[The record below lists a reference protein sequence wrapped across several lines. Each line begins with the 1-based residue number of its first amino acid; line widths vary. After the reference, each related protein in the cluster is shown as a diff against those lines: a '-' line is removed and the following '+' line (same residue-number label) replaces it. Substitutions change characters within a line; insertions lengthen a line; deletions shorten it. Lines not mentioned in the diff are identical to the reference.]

1 MARKKRLDVNEV
13 LDRERAKFEF
23 QEEQNIYYT
32 AGYVRLSIEDSGKT
46 DGYSLENQEKL
57 VRDYIADQQDMR
69 LYRLYIDNGATG
81 TVFERPA
88 FDEMLQDMKDG
99 KINCIV
105 VKDLSRLG
113 RNYLEAGNY
122 LEQIFPFFRVRFISI
137 TDGYDSNSPDV
148 TDESLIIPLKN
159 IINEGYA
166 KDISQKITT
175 SFEARK
181 KQGQF
186 MGKYPVYGY
195 LKDPENKN
203 HLIVNPQTSGI
214 VKRIFQ
220 MRDSGMALGA
230 IASQLNE
237 EGIPSPARYLWL
249 KGLSK
254 EERHKDSYWDRTNV
268 KRLLTNKMYLGMLVY
283 GKERTSFAKGIKR
296 QCVPESE
303 WKYVPNAHEA
313 IIDQELFDSVQRKLE
328 GAKQNFLNMT
338 GINED
343 YQPENLFRGRIHCSD
358 CGGAM
363 KMSKFV
369 NTRKD
374 GSIDRYAVY
383 ECCRRKKLYD
393 LSCPQRSIRK
403 AVVDKTVEEAIRF
416 HIRTFL
422 DTEQIIA
429 KLNRSPKGRAAASD
443 IQNHIREKQRRI
455 SKIERLSTGIYEDY
469 REGILNEEEYLA
481 IRSRYGEEKEGL
493 LKEVDALMLAERE
506 HEANYHSTGSLADIV
521 RKYAE
526 FPELNREIVE
536 AFIADIQVHTD
547 SHLVITFA
555 FEDEFQ
561 RLIDMAEQRRRETV

>member
-13 LDRERAKFEF
+13 LDRERAGYGL
-23 QEEQNIYYT
+23 QEEQNIYQT
-32 AGYVRLSIEDSGKT
+32 AGYIRLSIEDSGKT
-46 DGYSLENQEKL
+46 NGYSLENQEKL
-57 VRDYIADQQDMR
+57 VRDYIADRQDLR

-88 FDEMLQDMKDG
+88 FDEMMQDMKDG

-166 KDISQKITT
+166 KDISLKITT
-175 SFEARK
+175 SFESRK

-186 MGKYPVYGY
+186 MGRYPVYGY
-195 LKDPENKN
+195 LKDPANKN
-203 HLIVNPQTSGI
+203 HLIINPETCGI
-214 VKRIFQ
+214 VRRIFQ

-237 EGIPSPARYLWL
+237 EGIPSPARYLWI

-254 EERHKDSYWDRTNV
+254 EERHQDSYWDRINV
-268 KRLLTNKMYLGMLVY
+268 KRLLTNKMYLGILVY
-283 GKERTSFAKGIKR
+283 GKERSSFAKGIKR
-296 QCVPESE
+296 QRVPESE

-313 IIDQELFDSVQRKLE
+313 IIDQELFDSVQKKLE
-328 GAKQNFLNMT
+328 DTKQNFLNMT

-343 YQPENLFRGRIHCSD
+343 YRPENLFRGRIHCSD

-469 REGILNEEEYLA
+469 WEGILNEEEYLA

-493 LKEVDALMLAERE
+493 VKEVDALMLAERE

-526 FPELNREIVE
+526 FPEINREIVE

>member
-13 LDRERAKFEF
+13 LDRERTGFGL
-23 QEEQNIYYT
+23 QEEQNIYHT
-32 AGYVRLSIEDSGKT
+32 AGYIRLSIEDSGKT

-81 TVFERPA
+81 TVFQRPA
-88 FDEMLQDMKDG
+88 FDEMMQDMKDG

-166 KDISQKITT
+166 KDISLKITT
-175 SFEARK
+175 SFESRK

-186 MGKYPVYGY
+186 MGRYPVYGY

-203 HLIVNPQTSGI
+203 HLIVNPETCGI

-237 EGIPSPARYLWL
+237 EGIPSPARYLWI

-254 EERHKDSYWDRTNV
+254 EERHKDSYWDRINV

-296 QCVPESE
+296 QRVPESE

-328 GAKQNFLNMT
+328 GAKQDFLNMT

-358 CGGAM
+358 CGRAM
-363 KMSKFV
+363 KMTKFV
-369 NTRKD
+369 TTRKD
-374 GSIDRYAVY
+374 GSIDCYALY
-383 ECCRRKKLYD
+383 ECCRRKQLYD

-403 AVVDKTVEEAIRF
+403 AVVDQTVEEAIRF

-422 DTEQIIA
+422 DTEQVIA

-443 IQNHIREKQRRI
+443 IQNRIREKQRRI
-455 SKIERLSTGIYEDY
+455 AKIEQLSTGIYEDY

-481 IRSRYGEEKEGL
+481 LRSRYGEEKEGL
-493 LKEVDALMLAERE
+493 LKEVDALMLAETE
-506 HEANYHSTGSLADIV
+506 HEADYHSTGSLADIV

-536 AFIADIQVHTD
+536 AVIADIQVHTD
-547 SHLVITFA
+547 SHLAITFA

-561 RLIDMAEQRRRETV
+561 RLMDMAEQRRRETV

>member
-13 LDRERAKFEF
+13 LDRERAKIEF
-23 QEEQNIYYT
+23 QEEQSIYQT
-32 AGYVRLSIEDSGKT
+32 AGYIRLSVEDSGKT

-88 FDEMLQDMKDG
+88 FDEMMQDMKDG

-203 HLIVNPQTSGI
+203 HLIVNPETCGI

-220 MRDSGMALGA
+220 MRNSGMALGA
-230 IASQLNE
+230 IASQLNA
-237 EGIPSPARYLWL
+237 EGIPSPARYLWI

-254 EERHKDSYWDRTNV
+254 EERHQDSYWDRINV
-268 KRLLTNKMYLGMLVY
+268 KRLLTNKMYLGILVY
-283 GKERTSFAKGIKR
+283 GKERSSFAKGIKR
-296 QCVPESE
+296 QRVPESE

-313 IIDQELFDSVQRKLE
+313 IIDQELFDSVQKKLE
-328 GAKQNFLNMT
+328 DTKQNFLNMT

-343 YQPENLFRGRIHCSD
+343 YRPENLFRGRIHCSD

-493 LKEVDALMLAERE
+493 VKEVDALILAERE
-506 HEANYHSTGSLADIV
+506 HEADYHSTGSLADIV

-526 FPELNREIVE
+526 FPEINREIVE

>member
-1 MARKKRLDVNEV
+1 MARKKRLDVNAV
-13 LDRERAKFEF
+13 LEQECAGFGL
-23 QEEQNIYYT
+23 QEEQSIYHT
-32 AGYVRLSIEDSGKT
+32 AGYIRLSVEDSGKT

-57 VRDYIADQQDMR
+57 VKDFIAEQQDMR

-88 FDEMLQDMKDG
+88 FDEMMQDMKDG

-166 KDISQKITT
+166 KDISLKITT
-175 SFEARK
+175 SFESRK

-186 MGKYPVYGY
+186 MGRYPVYGY
-195 LKDPENKN
+195 LKDPANKN
-203 HLIVNPQTSGI
+203 HLIVNPETCGI

-220 MRDSGMALGA
+220 MRNSGMALGA
-230 IASQLNE
+230 IASQLNA
-237 EGIPSPARYLWL
+237 EGIPSPARYLWI

-254 EERHKDSYWDRTNV
+254 EERHQDSYWDRINV
-268 KRLLTNKMYLGMLVY
+268 KRLLTNKMYLGILVY
-283 GKERTSFAKGIKR
+283 GKERSSFAKGIKR
-296 QCVPESE
+296 QRVPESE

-313 IIDQELFDSVQRKLE
+313 IIDQELFDSVQKKLE
-328 GAKQNFLNMT
+328 DTKQNFLNMT

-343 YQPENLFRGRIHCSD
+343 YRPENLFRGRIHCSD

>member
-1 MARKKRLDVNEV
+1 MARKKRLDVNAV
-13 LDRERAKFEF
+13 LEQECAGFGL
-23 QEEQNIYYT
+23 QEEQSIYHT
-32 AGYVRLSIEDSGKT
+32 AGYIRLSVEDSGKT

-57 VRDYIADQQDMR
+57 VKDFIAEQQDMR

-88 FDEMLQDMKDG
+88 FDEMMQDMKDG

-122 LEQIFPFFRVRFISI
+122 LEQIFPFFRVRFTSI

-203 HLIVNPQTSGI
+203 HLIVNPETCGI

-220 MRDSGMALGA
+220 MRDSGVALGA

-254 EERHKDSYWDRTNV
+254 EERHRDSYWDRTNV

-296 QCVPESE
+296 QRVPESE

-328 GAKQNFLNMT
+328 GAKQDFLNMT

-358 CGGAM
+358 CGRAM
-363 KMSKFV
+363 KMTKFV
-369 NTRKD
+369 ATRKD
-374 GSIDRYAVY
+374 GSTDRYAVY
-383 ECCRRKKLYD
+383 ECCRRKQLYD
-393 LSCPQRSIRK
+393 LSCPQRSVRK
-403 AVVDKTVEEAIRF
+403 AIVDKTVEEAIRF

-422 DTEQIIA
+422 DTEQVIA

>member
-1 MARKKRLDVNEV
+1 MARKKRLDVDEV
-13 LDRERAKFEF
+13 LDRERAGCGL
-23 QEEQNIYYT
+23 QEEQNIYQT
-32 AGYVRLSIEDSGKT
+32 AGYIRLSIEDSGKT
-46 DGYSLENQEKL
+46 NGYSLENQEKL
-57 VRDYIADQQDMR
+57 VRDYIADRQDLR

-88 FDEMLQDMKDG
+88 FDEMMQDMKDG

-166 KDISQKITT
+166 KDISLKITT
-175 SFEARK
+175 SFESRK

-186 MGKYPVYGY
+186 MGRYPVYGY
-195 LKDPENKN
+195 LKDPANKN
-203 HLIVNPQTSGI
+203 HLIVNPETCGI

-230 IASQLNE
+230 IASQLNA
-237 EGIPSPARYLWL
+237 EGIPSPARYLWI

-254 EERHKDSYWDRTNV
+254 EERHQDSYWDRINV

-283 GKERTSFAKGIKR
+283 GKERSSFAKGIKR
-296 QCVPESE
+296 HRVPESE

-313 IIDQELFDSVQRKLE
+313 IIDQELFDSVQKKLE
-328 GAKQNFLNMT
+328 DAKQNFLNMT

-343 YQPENLFRGRIHCSD
+343 YRPENLFRGRIHCSD

-383 ECCRRKKLYD
+383 ECWRRKKLYD

-422 DTEQIIA
+422 DTEQVIA

-481 IRSRYGEEKEGL
+481 IRSQYGEEKEGL

-506 HEANYHSTGSLADIV
+506 HEADYHSTGSLADIV

-526 FPELNREIVE
+526 FPEINREIVE

>member
-1 MARKKRLDVNEV
+1 MARKKRLDVDEV
-13 LDRERAKFEF
+13 LDRERAGCGL
-23 QEEQNIYYT
+23 QEEQNIYQT
-32 AGYVRLSIEDSGKT
+32 AGYIRLSIEDSGKT
-46 DGYSLENQEKL
+46 NGYSLENQEKL
-57 VRDYIADQQDMR
+57 VRDYIADRQDLR

-88 FDEMLQDMKDG
+88 FDEMMQDMKDG

-166 KDISQKITT
+166 KDISLKITT
-175 SFEARK
+175 SFESRK

-186 MGKYPVYGY
+186 MGRYPVYGY
-195 LKDPENKN
+195 LKDPANKN
-203 HLIVNPQTSGI
+203 HLIINPETCGI
-214 VKRIFQ
+214 VRRIFQ

-230 IASQLNE
+230 IASQLNA
-237 EGIPSPARYLWL
+237 EGIPSPARYLWI

-254 EERHKDSYWDRTNV
+254 EERHQDSYWDRINV
-268 KRLLTNKMYLGMLVY
+268 KRLLTNKMYLGILVY
-283 GKERTSFAKGIKR
+283 GKERSSFAKGIKR
-296 QCVPESE
+296 QRVPESE

-313 IIDQELFDSVQRKLE
+313 IIDQELFDSVQKKLE
-328 GAKQNFLNMT
+328 DTKQNFLNMT

-343 YQPENLFRGRIHCSD
+343 YRPENLFRGRIHCSD

>member
-1 MARKKRLDVNEV
+1 MARKKRLDVNAV
-13 LDRERAKFEF
+13 LEQERAGFGL
-23 QEEQNIYYT
+23 QEEQSIYHT
-32 AGYVRLSIEDSGKT
+32 AGYIRLSIEDSGKT
-46 DGYSLENQEKL
+46 DGYSLANQEKL
-57 VRDYIADQQDMR
+57 VKDFITEQQDMR
-69 LYRLYIDNGATG
+69 LYRLYIDNGVTG

-88 FDEMLQDMKDG
+88 FDEMIQDMKDG

-175 SFEARK
+175 SFETRK

-203 HLIVNPQTSGI
+203 HLIVNPETCGI

-296 QCVPESE
+296 QSVPESE

-358 CGGAM
+358 CGRAM
-363 KMSKFV
+363 KMTKFV
-369 NTRKD
+369 TTRKD
-374 GSIDRYAVY
+374 GSTDRYAVY
-383 ECCRRKKLYD
+383 ECCRRKQLYD

-403 AVVDKTVEEAIRF
+403 SIIDKTVEEAIRF

-422 DTEQIIA
+422 DTEQVIA
-429 KLNRSPKGRAAASD
+429 KLNRSPKGRAAASN

-455 SKIERLSTGIYEDY
+455 TKIERLSTGIYEDY
-469 REGILNEEEYLA
+469 REGILDEEEYLA
-481 IRSRYGEEKEGL
+481 IRRQYGAEKEEL
-493 LKEVDALMLAERE
+493 LKEVDALMLAETE
-506 HEANYHSTGSLADIV
+506 HEADYHSTGSLADIV

-526 FPELNREIVE
+526 FQELSREIVE
-536 AFIADIQVHTD
+536 AFITDIQVHTD
-547 SHLVITFA
+547 SHLAITFA

>member
-1 MARKKRLDVNEV
+1 MARKKRLDVDEV
-13 LDRERAKFEF
+13 LDRERAGCGL
-23 QEEQNIYYT
+23 QEEQNIYQT
-32 AGYVRLSIEDSGKT
+32 AGYIRLSIEDSGKT
-46 DGYSLENQEKL
+46 NGYSLENQEKL
-57 VRDYIADQQDMR
+57 VRDYIADRQDLR

-88 FDEMLQDMKDG
+88 FDEMMQDMKDG

-166 KDISQKITT
+166 KDISLKITT
-175 SFEARK
+175 SFESRK

-186 MGKYPVYGY
+186 MGRYPVYGY
-195 LKDPENKN
+195 LKDPANKN
-203 HLIVNPQTSGI
+203 HLIINPETCGI
-214 VKRIFQ
+214 VRRIFQ

-230 IASQLNE
+230 IASQLNA
-237 EGIPSPARYLWL
+237 EGIPSPARYLWI

-254 EERHKDSYWDRTNV
+254 EERHQDSYWDRINV
-268 KRLLTNKMYLGMLVY
+268 KRLLTNKMYLGILVY
-283 GKERTSFAKGIKR
+283 GKERSSFAKGIKR
-296 QCVPESE
+296 QRVPESE

-313 IIDQELFDSVQRKLE
+313 IIDQELFDSVQKKLE
-328 GAKQNFLNMT
+328 DTKQNFLNMT

-343 YQPENLFRGRIHCSD
+343 YRPENLFRGRIHCSD

-469 REGILNEEEYLA
+469 REGVLNEEEYLA

>member
-13 LDRERAKFEF
+13 LDRERAGCGL
-23 QEEQNIYYT
+23 QEEQNIYQT
-32 AGYVRLSIEDSGKT
+32 AGYIRLSIEDSGKT

-81 TVFERPA
+81 TVFQRPA
-88 FDEMLQDMKDG
+88 FDEMMQDMKDG

-166 KDISQKITT
+166 KDISLKITT
-175 SFEARK
+175 SFESRK

-186 MGKYPVYGY
+186 MGRYPVYGY
-195 LKDPENKN
+195 LKDPANKN
-203 HLIVNPQTSGI
+203 HLIINPETCGI
-214 VKRIFQ
+214 VRRIFYFL
-220 MRDSGMALGA
+220 DSGMALGA
-230 IASQLNE
+230 IASQLNA
-237 EGIPSPARYLWL
+237 EGIPSPARYLWI

-254 EERHKDSYWDRTNV
+254 EERHQDSYWDRINV
-268 KRLLTNKMYLGMLVY
+268 KRLLTNKMYLGILVY
-283 GKERTSFAKGIKR
+283 GKERSSFAKGIKR
-296 QCVPESE
+296 QRVPESE

-313 IIDQELFDSVQRKLE
+313 IIDQELFDSVQKKLE
-328 GAKQNFLNMT
+328 DTKQNFLNMT

-343 YQPENLFRGRIHCSD
+343 YRPENLFRGRIHCSD

-493 LKEVDALMLAERE
+493 VKEVDALMLAERE

-526 FPELNREIVE
+526 FPEINREIVE

>member
-1 MARKKRLDVNEV
+1 MARKKRLDVNAV
-13 LDRERAKFEF
+13 LEQECAGFGL
-23 QEEQNIYYT
+23 QEEQSIYHT
-32 AGYVRLSIEDSGKT
+32 AGYIRLSVEDSGKT
-46 DGYSLENQEKL
+46 EGYSLANQEKL
-57 VRDYIADQQDMR
+57 VKDFIAEQQDMR

-88 FDEMLQDMKDG
+88 FDEMLQDMKDE

-203 HLIVNPQTSGI
+203 HLIVNPETSGI

-296 QCVPESE
+296 QRVPESE

-328 GAKQNFLNMT
+328 GAKQDFLNMT

-358 CGGAM
+358 CGRAM
-363 KMSKFV
+363 KMTKFV
-369 NTRKD
+369 ATRKD

-383 ECCRRKKLYD
+383 ECCRRKQLYD

-403 AVVDKTVEEAIRF
+403 AIVDKTVEEAIRF

-422 DTEQIIA
+422 DTEQVIA
-429 KLNRSPKGRAAASD
+429 KLNRSPKGRAAASN
-443 IQNHIREKQRRI
+443 IQNRIREKQRRI
-455 SKIERLSTGIYEDY
+455 TKIERLSTGIYEDY
-469 REGILNEEEYLA
+469 REGILDEGEYLA
-481 IRSRYGEEKEGL
+481 IRRQYGAEKEEL
-493 LKEVDALMLAERE
+493 LKEVDALMLAETE
-506 HEANYHSTGSLADIV
+506 HEADYHSTGSLADIV

-526 FPELNREIVE
+526 FQELNREIVE
-536 AFIADIQVHTD
+536 AFIVDIQVHTD
-547 SHLVITFA
+547 SHLAITFA

>member
-1 MARKKRLDVNEV
+1 MARKKRMDVNAV
-13 LDRERAKFEF
+13 LEQEHAGFGL
-23 QEEQNIYYT
+23 QEEQSIYHT
-32 AGYVRLSIEDSGKT
+32 AGYIRLSIEDSGKT
-46 DGYSLENQEKL
+46 DGYSLANQEKL
-57 VRDYIADQQDMR
+57 VKDFIAEQQDMR

-88 FDEMLQDMKDG
+88 FDEMMQDMKDG
-99 KINCIV
+99 KIDCIV

-122 LEQIFPFFRVRFISI
+122 LEQIFPFFRMRFISI

-148 TDESLIIPLKN
+148 TNESLIIPLKN

-181 KQGQF
+181 KRGQF

-203 HLIVNPQTSGI
+203 HLIVNPETCGI

-230 IASQLNE
+230 IASQLNK

-254 EERHKDSYWDRTNV
+254 EERHKDSYWDRINV
-268 KRLLTNKMYLGMLVY
+268 KRLLKNKMYLGMLVY

-296 QCVPESE
+296 QRVPESE

-313 IIDQELFDSVQRKLE
+313 IIDQELFDSVQRKLD
-328 GAKQNFLNMT
+328 GTKQDFLNMT

-358 CGGAM
+358 CGRAM
-363 KMSKFV
+363 KMTKFV
-369 NTRKD
+369 TTRKD
-374 GSIDRYAVY
+374 GSTDRYAVY
-383 ECCRRKKLYD
+383 ECCRRKQLHD

-403 AVVDKTVEEAIRF
+403 AIVDKTVEEAIRF
-416 HIRTFL
+416 HIRTFI
-422 DTEQIIA
+422 DTEQVIA
-429 KLNRSPKGRAAASD
+429 KLNRSPKGRVAASN
-443 IQNHIREKQRRI
+443 IQNRIREKQRRI
-455 SKIERLSTGIYEDY
+455 TKIERLSTGIYEDY
-469 REGILNEEEYLA
+469 REGILDEEEYLA
-481 IRSRYGEEKEGL
+481 IRRQYGAEKEEL
-493 LKEVDALMLAERE
+493 LKEVDALMLAETE
-506 HEANYHSTGSLADIV
+506 HEADYHSTGSLADIV

-526 FPELNREIVE
+526 FQELNREIVE

-547 SHLVITFA
+547 SHLAITFA

>member
-13 LDRERAKFEF
+13 LDRERTGFGL
-23 QEEQNIYYT
+23 QEEQNIYQT
-32 AGYVRLSIEDSGKT
+32 AGYIRLSIEDSGKT
-46 DGYSLENQEKL
+46 NGYSLENQEKL
-57 VRDYIADQQDMR
+57 VRDYIADRQDLR

-88 FDEMLQDMKDG
+88 FDEMMQDMKDG

-166 KDISQKITT
+166 KDISLKITT
-175 SFEARK
+175 SFESRK
-181 KQGQF
+181 MQGQF
-186 MGKYPVYGY
+186 MGRYPVYGY
-195 LKDPENKN
+195 LKDPANKN
-203 HLIVNPQTSGI
+203 HLIINPETCGI
-214 VKRIFQ
+214 VRRIFQ

-230 IASQLNE
+230 IASQLNA
-237 EGIPSPARYLWL
+237 EGIPSPARYLWI

-254 EERHKDSYWDRTNV
+254 EERHQDSYWDRINV
-268 KRLLTNKMYLGMLVY
+268 KRLLTNKMYLGILVY
-283 GKERTSFAKGIKR
+283 GKERSSFAKGIKR
-296 QCVPESE
+296 QRVPESE

-313 IIDQELFDSVQRKLE
+313 IIDQELFDSVQKKLE
-328 GAKQNFLNMT
+328 DTKQNFLNMT

-343 YQPENLFRGRIHCSD
+343 YRPENLFRGRIHCSD

-547 SHLVITFA
+547 SHLAITFA

-561 RLIDMAEQRRRETV
+561 RLMDMAEQRRRETV

>member
-1 MARKKRLDVNEV
+1 MARKKRLDVNAV
-13 LDRERAKFEF
+13 LEQERAGFGL
-23 QEEQNIYYT
+23 QEEQSIYHT
-32 AGYVRLSIEDSGKT
+32 AGYIRLSIEDSGKT
-46 DGYSLENQEKL
+46 DGYSLANQEKL
-57 VRDYIADQQDMR
+57 VKDFITEQQDMR

-88 FDEMLQDMKDG
+88 FDEMIQDMKDG

-203 HLIVNPQTSGI
+203 HLIVNPETCGI

-296 QCVPESE
+296 QRVPESE

-328 GAKQNFLNMT
+328 GAKQDFLNMT

-358 CGGAM
+358 CGRAM
-363 KMSKFV
+363 KMTKFV
-369 NTRKD
+369 ATRKD
-374 GSIDRYAVY
+374 GSTDRYAVY
-383 ECCRRKKLYD
+383 ECCRRKQLYD

-403 AVVDKTVEEAIRF
+403 AIVDKTVEEAIRF

-422 DTEQIIA
+422 DTEQVIS
-429 KLNRSPKGRAAASD
+429 KLNRSPKGRAAASN
-443 IQNHIREKQRRI
+443 IQNRIREKQRRI
-455 SKIERLSTGIYEDY
+455 TKIERLSTGIYEDY
-469 REGILNEEEYLA
+469 REGILDEGEYLA
-481 IRSRYGEEKEGL
+481 IRRQYGAEKEEL
-493 LKEVDALMLAERE
+493 LKEVDALMLAETE
-506 HEANYHSTGSLADIV
+506 HEADYHSTGSLADIV

-526 FPELNREIVE
+526 FQELNREIVE
-536 AFIADIQVHTD
+536 AFIVDIQVHTD
-547 SHLVITFA
+547 SHLAITFA

>member
-1 MARKKRLDVNEV
+1 MARKKRLDVNAV
-13 LDRERAKFEF
+13 LEQKCAGFGL
-23 QEEQNIYYT
+23 QEEQSIYHT
-32 AGYVRLSIEDSGKT
+32 AGYIRLSVEDSGKT

-57 VRDYIADQQDMR
+57 VKDFIAEQQDMR

-88 FDEMLQDMKDG
+88 FDEMMQDMKDG

-203 HLIVNPQTSGI
+203 HLIVNPETCGI

-237 EGIPSPARYLWL
+237 EGIPSPARYLWI
-249 KGLSK
+249 KGISK
-254 EERHKDSYWDRTNV
+254 EERHKDSYWDRINV

-283 GKERTSFAKGIKR
+283 GKERTSFARGIKR
-296 QCVPESE
+296 QRVPESE

-328 GAKQNFLNMT
+328 GAKQDFFKMT

-358 CGGAM
+358 CGRAM
-363 KMSKFV
+363 KMTKFV
-369 NTRKD
+369 TTRKD
-374 GSIDRYAVY
+374 GSIDRYALY
-383 ECCRRKKLYD
+383 ECCRRKQLYD

-403 AVVDKTVEEAIRF
+403 AIVDKTVEEAIRF

-422 DTEQIIA
+422 DTEQVIA
-429 KLNRSPKGRAAASD
+429 KLNRSPKGRAAASN
-443 IQNHIREKQRRI
+443 IQNRIREKQRRI
-455 SKIERLSTGIYEDY
+455 TKIERLSTGIYEDY

-481 IRSRYGEEKEGL
+481 IRRQYGAEKEEL
-493 LKEVDALMLAERE
+493 LKEVDALMQAETE
-506 HEANYHSTGSLADIV
+506 HEADYHSTGSLADIV

-526 FPELNREIVE
+526 FQELNREIVE

-547 SHLVITFA
+547 SHLAITFA

>member
-1 MARKKRLDVNEV
+1 MARKKRLDVNAV
-13 LDRERAKFEF
+13 LEQELAGFGL
-23 QEEQNIYYT
+23 QEEQSIYHT
-32 AGYVRLSIEDSGKT
+32 AGYIRLSIEDSGKT
-46 DGYSLENQEKL
+46 DGYSLANQEKL
-57 VRDYIADQQDMR
+57 VKDFIADQQDMR

-203 HLIVNPQTSGI
+203 HLIVNPETSGI

-296 QCVPESE
+296 QRVPESE

-358 CGGAM
+358 CGRAM
-363 KMSKFV
+363 KMTKFV
-369 NTRKD
+369 TTRKD
-374 GSIDRYAVY
+374 GSTDRYAVY
-383 ECCRRKKLYD
+383 ECCRRKQLYD

-403 AVVDKTVEEAIRF
+403 SIIDKTVEEAIRF

-422 DTEQIIA
+422 DTEQVIA
-429 KLNRSPKGRAAASD
+429 KLNRSPKGRAAASN

-455 SKIERLSTGIYEDY
+455 TKIERLSTGIYEDY
-469 REGILNEEEYLA
+469 REGILDEEEYLA
-481 IRSRYGEEKEGL
+481 IRRQYGAEKEEL
-493 LKEVDALMLAERE
+493 LKEVDALMLAETE
-506 HEANYHSTGSLADIV
+506 HEADYHSTGSLADIV

-526 FPELNREIVE
+526 FQELSREIVE
-536 AFIADIQVHTD
+536 AFITDIQVHTD
-547 SHLVITFA
+547 SHLAITFA

>member
-1 MARKKRLDVNEV
+1 MARKKRLDVNAV
-13 LDRERAKFEF
+13 LEQECAGFGL
-23 QEEQNIYYT
+23 QEEQSIYHT
-32 AGYVRLSIEDSGKT
+32 AGYIRLSVEDSGKT
-46 DGYSLENQEKL
+46 EGYSLENQEKL
-57 VRDYIADQQDMR
+57 VKDFIADQQDMR

-88 FDEMLQDMKDG
+88 FDEMMQDMKDG

-148 TDESLIIPLKN
+148 TNESLIIPLKN

-203 HLIVNPQTSGI
+203 HLIVNPETCGI

-296 QCVPESE
+296 QRVPESE

-358 CGGAM
+358 CGRAM
-363 KMSKFV
+363 KMTKFV
-369 NTRKD
+369 TTRKD
-374 GSIDRYAVY
+374 GSTDRYAVY
-383 ECCRRKKLYD
+383 ECCRRKQLYD
-393 LSCPQRSIRK
+393 LSCPQRSIHK
-403 AVVDKTVEEAIRF
+403 SIIDKTVEEAIRF

-422 DTEQIIA
+422 DTEQVIA
-429 KLNRSPKGRAAASD
+429 KLNRSPKGRAAASN

-455 SKIERLSTGIYEDY
+455 TKIERLSTGIYEDY
-469 REGILNEEEYLA
+469 REGILDEEEYLA
-481 IRSRYGEEKEGL
+481 IRRQYGAEKEEL
-493 LKEVDALMLAERE
+493 LKEVDALMLAETE
-506 HEANYHSTGSLADIV
+506 HEADYHSTGSLADIV

-526 FPELNREIVE
+526 FQELSREIVE
-536 AFIADIQVHTD
+536 AFITDIQVHTD
-547 SHLVITFA
+547 SHLAITFA

>member
-1 MARKKRLDVNEV
+1 MARKKRLDVDEV
-13 LDRERAKFEF
+13 LDRERAGCGL
-23 QEEQNIYYT
+23 QEEQNIYQT
-32 AGYVRLSIEDSGKT
+32 AGYIRLSIEDSGKT
-46 DGYSLENQEKL
+46 NGYSLENQEKL
-57 VRDYIADQQDMR
+57 VRDYIADRQDLR

-88 FDEMLQDMKDG
+88 FDEMMQDMKDG

-122 LEQIFPFFRVRFISI
+122 LEQIFPFFRVRFCMLYF
-137 TDGYDSNSPDV
+137 GYDSNSPDV

-166 KDISQKITT
+166 KDISLKITT
-175 SFEARK
+175 SFESRK

-186 MGKYPVYGY
+186 MGRYPVYGY
-195 LKDPENKN
+195 LKDPANKN
-203 HLIVNPQTSGI
+203 HLIINPETCGI
-214 VKRIFQ
+214 VRRIFQ

-230 IASQLNE
+230 IASQLNA
-237 EGIPSPARYLWL
+237 EGIPSPARYLWI

-254 EERHKDSYWDRTNV
+254 EERHQDSYWDRINV
-268 KRLLTNKMYLGMLVY
+268 KRLLTNKMYLGILVY
-283 GKERTSFAKGIKR
+283 GKERSSFAKGIKR
-296 QCVPESE
+296 QRVPESE

-313 IIDQELFDSVQRKLE
+313 IIDQELFDSVQKKLE
-328 GAKQNFLNMT
+328 DTKQNFLNMT
-338 GINED
+338 GIHED
-343 YQPENLFRGRIHCSD
+343 YRPENLFRGRIHCSD

>member
-1 MARKKRLDVNEV
+1 MARKKRLDVDEV
-13 LDRERAKFEF
+13 LDRERAGCGL
-23 QEEQNIYYT
+23 QEEQNIYQT
-32 AGYVRLSIEDSGKT
+32 AGYIRLSIEDSGKT
-46 DGYSLENQEKL
+46 NGYSLENQEKL
-57 VRDYIADQQDMR
+57 VRDYIADRQDLR

-88 FDEMLQDMKDG
+88 FDEMMQDMKDG

-166 KDISQKITT
+166 KDISLKITT
-175 SFEARK
+175 SFESRK

-186 MGKYPVYGY
+186 MGRYPVYGY
-195 LKDPENKN
+195 LKDPANKN
-203 HLIVNPQTSGI
+203 HLIINPETCGI
-214 VKRIFQ
+214 VRRIFQ

-230 IASQLNE
+230 IASQLNA
-237 EGIPSPARYLWL
+237 EGIPSPARYLWI

-254 EERHKDSYWDRTNV
+254 EERHQDSYWDRINV
-268 KRLLTNKMYLGMLVY
+268 KRLLTNKMYLGILVY
-283 GKERTSFAKGIKR
+283 GKERSSFAKGIKR
-296 QCVPESE
+296 QRVPESE

-313 IIDQELFDSVQRKLE
+313 IIDQELFDSVQKKLE
-328 GAKQNFLNMT
+328 DTKQNFLNMT

-343 YQPENLFRGRIHCSD
+343 YRPENLFRGRIHCSD

-369 NTRKD
+369 NTRKG

>member
-1 MARKKRLDVNEV
+1 MARKKRLDVNAV
-13 LDRERAKFEF
+13 LEQECAGFGL
-23 QEEQNIYYT
+23 QEEQSIYHT
-32 AGYVRLSIEDSGKT
+32 AGYIRLSVEDSGKT

-57 VRDYIADQQDMR
+57 VKDFIAEQQDMR

-88 FDEMLQDMKDG
+88 FDEMMQDMKDG

-203 HLIVNPQTSGI
+203 HLIVNPQTCGI

-283 GKERTSFAKGIKR
+283 GKEKTSFAKGIKR
-296 QCVPESE
+296 QRVPESE

-328 GAKQNFLNMT
+328 GAKQDFLNMT

-358 CGGAM
+358 CGRAM
-363 KMSKFV
+363 KMTKFV
-369 NTRKD
+369 TTRKD
-374 GSIDRYAVY
+374 GSTDRYAVY
-383 ECCRRKKLYD
+383 ECCRRKQLYD

-403 AVVDKTVEEAIRF
+403 SIIDKTVEEAIRF

-422 DTEQIIA
+422 DTEQVIA
-429 KLNRSPKGRAAASD
+429 KLNRSPKGRAAASN

-455 SKIERLSTGIYEDY
+455 TKIERLSTGIYEDY
-469 REGILNEEEYLA
+469 REGILDEEEYLA
-481 IRSRYGEEKEGL
+481 IRRQYGAEKEEL
-493 LKEVDALMLAERE
+493 LKEVDALMLAETE
-506 HEANYHSTGSLADIV
+506 HEADYHSTGSLADIV

-526 FPELNREIVE
+526 FQELSREIVE
-536 AFIADIQVHTD
+536 AFITDIQVHTD
-547 SHLVITFA
+547 SHLAITFA

>member
-1 MARKKRLDVNEV
+1 MARKKRLDVDEV
-13 LDRERAKFEF
+13 LDWERAGCGL
-23 QEEQNIYYT
+23 QEEQNIYQT
-32 AGYVRLSIEDSGKT
+32 AGYIRLSIEDSGKT
-46 DGYSLENQEKL
+46 NGYSLENQEKL
-57 VRDYIADQQDMR
+57 VRDYIADRQDLR

-88 FDEMLQDMKDG
+88 FDEMMQDMKDG

-166 KDISQKITT
+166 KDISLKITT
-175 SFEARK
+175 SFESRK

-186 MGKYPVYGY
+186 MGRYPVYGY
-195 LKDPENKN
+195 LKDPANKN
-203 HLIVNPQTSGI
+203 HLIINPETCGI
-214 VKRIFQ
+214 VRRIFQ

-230 IASQLNE
+230 IASQLNA
-237 EGIPSPARYLWL
+237 EGIPSPARYLWI

-254 EERHKDSYWDRTNV
+254 EERHQDSYWDRINV
-268 KRLLTNKMYLGMLVY
+268 KRLLTNKMYLGILVY
-283 GKERTSFAKGIKR
+283 GKERSSFAKGIKR
-296 QCVPESE
+296 QRVPESE

-313 IIDQELFDSVQRKLE
+313 IIGQELFDSVQKKLE
-328 GAKQNFLNMT
+328 DTKQNFLNMT

-343 YQPENLFRGRIHCSD
+343 YRPENLFRGRIHCSD

-547 SHLVITFA
+547 SHLAITFA

-561 RLIDMAEQRRRETV
+561 RLMDMAEQRRRETV

>member
-1 MARKKRLDVNEV
+1 MARKKRLDVNAV
-13 LDRERAKFEF
+13 LEQECAGFGL
-23 QEEQNIYYT
+23 QEEQSIYHT
-32 AGYVRLSIEDSGKT
+32 AGYIRLSVEDSGKT

-57 VRDYIADQQDMR
+57 VKDFIAEQQDMR

-88 FDEMLQDMKDG
+88 FDEMMQDMKDG

-203 HLIVNPQTSGI
+203 HLIVNLETCGI

-220 MRDSGMALGA
+220 MRDSGVALGA

-296 QCVPESE
+296 QRVPESE

-358 CGGAM
+358 CGRAM
-363 KMSKFV
+363 KMTKFV
-369 NTRKD
+369 TTRKD
-374 GSIDRYAVY
+374 GSTDRYAVY
-383 ECCRRKKLYD
+383 ECCRRKQLYD

-403 AVVDKTVEEAIRF
+403 SIIDKTVEEAIRF

-422 DTEQIIA
+422 DTEQVIA
-429 KLNRSPKGRAAASD
+429 KLNRSPKGRAAASN

-455 SKIERLSTGIYEDY
+455 TKIERLSTGIYEDY
-469 REGILNEEEYLA
+469 REGILDEEEYLA
-481 IRSRYGEEKEGL
+481 IRRQYGAEKEEL
-493 LKEVDALMLAERE
+493 LKEVDALMLAETE
-506 HEANYHSTGSLADIV
+506 HEADYHSTGSLADIV

-526 FPELNREIVE
+526 FQELSREIVE
-536 AFIADIQVHTD
+536 AFITDIQVHTD
-547 SHLVITFA
+547 YHLAITFA

>member
-1 MARKKRLDVNEV
+1 MARKKRLDVDEV
-13 LDRERAKFEF
+13 LDRERAGCGL
-23 QEEQNIYYT
+23 QEEQNIYQT
-32 AGYVRLSIEDSGKT
+32 AGYIRLSIEDSGKT
-46 DGYSLENQEKL
+46 NGYSLENQEKL
-57 VRDYIADQQDMR
+57 VRDYIADRQDLR

-88 FDEMLQDMKDG
+88 FDEMMQDMKDG

-166 KDISQKITT
+166 KDISLKITT
-175 SFEARK
+175 SFESRK

-186 MGKYPVYGY
+186 MGRYPVYGY
-195 LKDPENKN
+195 LKDPANKN
-203 HLIVNPQTSGI
+203 HLIINPETCGI
-214 VKRIFQ
+214 VRRIFQ

-237 EGIPSPARYLWL
+237 EGIPSPARYLWI

-254 EERHKDSYWDRTNV
+254 EERHQDSYWDRINV
-268 KRLLTNKMYLGMLVY
+268 KRLLTNKMYLGILVY
-283 GKERTSFAKGIKR
+283 GKERSSFAKGIKR
-296 QCVPESE
+296 QRVPESE

-313 IIDQELFDSVQRKLE
+313 IIDQELFDSVQKKLE
-328 GAKQNFLNMT
+328 DTKQNFLNMT

-343 YQPENLFRGRIHCSD
+343 YRPENLFRGRIHCSD

>member
-13 LDRERAKFEF
+13 LDRERAGCGL
-23 QEEQNIYYT
+23 QEEQNIYQT
-32 AGYVRLSIEDSGKT
+32 AGYIRLSIEDSGKT

-81 TVFERPA
+81 TVFQRPA
-88 FDEMLQDMKDG
+88 FDEMMQDMKDG

-166 KDISQKITT
+166 KDISLKITT
-175 SFEARK
+175 SFESRK

-186 MGKYPVYGY
+186 MGRYPVYGY
-195 LKDPENKN
+195 LKDPANKN
-203 HLIVNPQTSGI
+203 HLIINPETCGI
-214 VKRIFQ
+214 VRRIFQ

-237 EGIPSPARYLWL
+237 EGIPSPARYLWI

-254 EERHKDSYWDRTNV
+254 EERHQDSYWDRINV
-268 KRLLTNKMYLGMLVY
+268 KRLLTNKMYLGILVY
-283 GKERTSFAKGIKR
+283 GKERSSFAKGIKR
-296 QCVPESE
+296 QRVPESE

-313 IIDQELFDSVQRKLE
+313 IIDQELFDSVQKKLE
-328 GAKQNFLNMT
+328 DAKQNFLNMT

-343 YQPENLFRGRIHCSD
+343 YRPENLFRGRIHCSD

-383 ECCRRKKLYD
+383 ECCRRKKLYA

-493 LKEVDALMLAERE
+493 VKEVDALMLAERE

-526 FPELNREIVE
+526 FPEINREIVE

>member
-1 MARKKRLDVNEV
+1 MARKKRLDVNAV
-13 LDRERAKFEF
+13 LEQELAGFGL
-23 QEEQNIYYT
+23 QEEQSIYHT
-32 AGYVRLSIEDSGKT
+32 AGYIRLSIEDSGKT
-46 DGYSLENQEKL
+46 DGYSLANQEKL
-57 VRDYIADQQDMR
+57 VKDFIADQQDMR

-203 HLIVNPQTSGI
+203 HLIVNPETCGI

-230 IASQLNE
+230 ISSQLNE

-296 QCVPESE
+296 QRVPESE

-358 CGGAM
+358 CGRAM
-363 KMSKFV
+363 KMTKFV
-369 NTRKD
+369 TTRKD
-374 GSIDRYAVY
+374 GSTDRYAVY
-383 ECCRRKKLYD
+383 ECCRRKQLYD

-403 AVVDKTVEEAIRF
+403 SIIDKTVEEAIRF

-422 DTEQIIA
+422 DTEQVIA
-429 KLNRSPKGRAAASD
+429 KLNRSPKGRAAASN

-455 SKIERLSTGIYEDY
+455 TKIERLSTGIYEDY
-469 REGILNEEEYLA
+469 REGILDEEEYLA
-481 IRSRYGEEKEGL
+481 IRRQYGAEKEEL
-493 LKEVDALMLAERE
+493 LKEVDALMLAETE
-506 HEANYHSTGSLADIV
+506 HEADYHSTGSLADIV

-526 FPELNREIVE
+526 FQELSREIVE
-536 AFIADIQVHTD
+536 AFITDIQVHTD
-547 SHLVITFA
+547 SHLAITFA

>member
-13 LDRERAKFEF
+13 LDRERAGYGL
-23 QEEQNIYYT
+23 QEEQNIYQT
-32 AGYVRLSIEDSGKT
+32 AGYIRLSIEDSGKT

-81 TVFERPA
+81 TVFQRPA
-88 FDEMLQDMKDG
+88 FDEMMQDMKEG

-166 KDISQKITT
+166 KDISLKITT
-175 SFEARK
+175 SFESRK

-186 MGKYPVYGY
+186 MGRYPVYGY
-195 LKDPENKN
+195 LKDPANKN
-203 HLIVNPQTSGI
+203 HLIVNPETCGI

-230 IASQLNE
+230 IASQLNA
-237 EGIPSPARYLWL
+237 EGIPSPARYLWI

-254 EERHKDSYWDRTNV
+254 EKRHQDSYWDRINV
-268 KRLLTNKMYLGMLVY
+268 KRLLTNKMYLGILVY
-283 GKERTSFAKGIKR
+283 GKERSSFAKGIKR
-296 QCVPESE
+296 QRVPESE

-313 IIDQELFDSVQRKLE
+313 IIDQELFDSVQKKLE
-328 GAKQNFLNMT
+328 DTKQNFLNMT

-343 YQPENLFRGRIHCSD
+343 YRPENLFRGRIHCSD

-383 ECCRRKKLYD
+383 ECWRRKKLYD

-481 IRSRYGEEKEGL
+481 IRSQYEEEKEGL
-493 LKEVDALMLAERE
+493 LKEVDALVLAERE
-506 HEANYHSTGSLADIV
+506 HEADYRSTGSLADIV
-521 RKYAE
+521 RKYVE

-536 AFIADIQVHTD
+536 AFIADIRVHTD
-547 SHLVITFA
+547 SHLAITFA

>member
-1 MARKKRLDVNEV
+1 MARKKRLDVNAV
-13 LDRERAKFEF
+13 LEQECAGFGL
-23 QEEQNIYYT
+23 QEEQSIYHT
-32 AGYVRLSIEDSGKT
+32 AGYIRLSVEDSGKT

-57 VRDYIADQQDMR
+57 VKDFIADQQDMR

-88 FDEMLQDMKDG
+88 FDEMIQDMKDG

-203 HLIVNPQTSGI
+203 HLIVNPETCGV

-237 EGIPSPARYLWL
+237 EGIPSPARYLWI

-254 EERHKDSYWDRTNV
+254 EERHQDSYWDRINV

-283 GKERTSFAKGIKR
+283 GKERSSFAKGIKR
-296 QCVPESE
+296 HRVPESE

-313 IIDQELFDSVQRKLE
+313 IIDQELFDSVQKKLE
-328 GAKQNFLNMT
+328 DAKQNFLNMT

-343 YQPENLFRGRIHCSD
+343 YRPENLFRGRIHCSD

-374 GSIDRYAVY
+374 GSIERYAVY

-493 LKEVDALMLAERE
+493 LKEVDALMLAETE
-506 HEANYHSTGSLADIV
+506 HEADYHSTGSLADIV

-526 FPELNREIVE
+526 FQELNREIVE
-536 AFIADIQVHTD
+536 AFITDIQVHTD
-547 SHLVITFA
+547 SHLAITFA

>member
-1 MARKKRLDVNEV
+1 MARKKRLDVDEV
-13 LDRERAKFEF
+13 LDRERAGFGL
-23 QEEQNIYYT
+23 QEEQNIYQT
-32 AGYVRLSIEDSGKT
+32 AGYIRLSIEDSGKT
-46 DGYSLENQEKL
+46 NGYSLENQEKL
-57 VRDYIADQQDMR
+57 VRDYIADRQDLR

-88 FDEMLQDMKDG
+88 FDEMMQDMKDG

-166 KDISQKITT
+166 KDISLKITT
-175 SFEARK
+175 SFESRK

-186 MGKYPVYGY
+186 MGRYPVYGY
-195 LKDPENKN
+195 LKDPANKN
-203 HLIVNPQTSGI
+203 HLIVNPETCGI
-214 VKRIFQ
+214 VRRIFQ

-230 IASQLNE
+230 IASQLNA
-237 EGIPSPARYLWL
+237 EGIPSPARYLWI

-254 EERHKDSYWDRTNV
+254 EERHQDSYWDRINV
-268 KRLLTNKMYLGMLVY
+268 KRLLTNKMYLGILVY
-283 GKERTSFAKGIKR
+283 GKERSSFAKGIKR
-296 QCVPESE
+296 QRVPESE

-313 IIDQELFDSVQRKLE
+313 IIDQELFDSVQKKLE
-328 GAKQNFLNMT
+328 DTKQNFLNMT

-343 YQPENLFRGRIHCSD
+343 YRPENLFRGRIHCSD

>member
-1 MARKKRLDVNEV
+1 MARKKRLDVNAV
-13 LDRERAKFEF
+13 LEQERAGFGL
-23 QEEQNIYYT
+23 QEEQSIYHT
-32 AGYVRLSIEDSGKT
+32 AGYIRLSVEDSGKT
-46 DGYSLENQEKL
+46 DGYSLANQEKL
-57 VRDYIADQQDMR
+57 VKDFIAEQQDMR

-88 FDEMLQDMKDG
+88 FDEMMQDMKDG

-148 TDESLIIPLKN
+148 TNESLIIPLKN

-195 LKDPENKN
+195 LKDPKNKN
-203 HLIVNPQTSGI
+203 HLIVNPETCGI

-230 IASQLNE
+230 IASQLNK

-268 KRLLTNKMYLGMLVY
+268 KRLLKNKMYLGMLVY

-296 QCVPESE
+296 QRVPESE

-328 GAKQNFLNMT
+328 GTKQDFLNIT

-358 CGGAM
+358 GGRAM
-363 KMSKFV
+363 KMTKFV
-369 NTRKD
+369 TTRKD
-374 GSIDRYAVY
+374 GSTDRYAVY
-383 ECCRRKKLYD
+383 ECCRRKQLHD

-403 AVVDKTVEEAIRF
+403 AIVDKTVEEAIRF
-416 HIRTFL
+416 HIRTFI
-422 DTEQIIA
+422 DTEQVIA
-429 KLNRSPKGRAAASD
+429 KLNRSPKGRAAASN
-443 IQNHIREKQRRI
+443 IQNRIREKQRRI
-455 SKIERLSTGIYEDY
+455 TKIERLSTGIYEDY
-469 REGILNEEEYLA
+469 REGILDEGEYLA
-481 IRSRYGEEKEGL
+481 IRRQYGAEKEEL
-493 LKEVDALMLAERE
+493 LKEVDALMLAETE
-506 HEANYHSTGSLADIV
+506 HEAGYHSTGALADIV

-526 FPELNREIVE
+526 FQELNREIVE
-536 AFIADIQVHTD
+536 AFISDIQVHTD
-547 SHLVITFA
+547 SHLAITFA

>member
-1 MARKKRLDVNEV
+1 MARKKRLDVNAV
-13 LDRERAKFEF
+13 LEQKCAGFGL
-23 QEEQNIYYT
+23 QEEQSIYHT
-32 AGYVRLSIEDSGKT
+32 AGYIRLSVEDSGKT

-57 VRDYIADQQDMR
+57 VKDFIAEQQDMR

-88 FDEMLQDMKDG
+88 FDEMMQDMKDG
-99 KINCIV
+99 KIDCIV

-148 TDESLIIPLKN
+148 TNESLIIPLKN

-283 GKERTSFAKGIKR
+283 GKEKTSFAKGIKR
-296 QCVPESE
+296 QRVPESE

-328 GAKQNFLNMT
+328 SAKQDFLNMT

-358 CGGAM
+358 CGRAM
-363 KMSKFV
+363 KMTKFV
-369 NTRKD
+369 ATR
-374 GSIDRYAVY
+374 
-383 ECCRRKKLYD
+383 
-393 LSCPQRSIRK
+393 
-403 AVVDKTVEEAIRF
+403 
-416 HIRTFL
+416 
-422 DTEQIIA
+422 
-429 KLNRSPKGRAAASD
+429 
-443 IQNHIREKQRRI
+443 
-455 SKIERLSTGIYEDY
+455 TG
-469 REGILNEEEYLA
+469 A
-481 IRSRYGEEKEGL
+481 
-493 LKEVDALMLAERE
+493 
-506 HEANYHSTGSLADIV
+506 
-521 RKYAE
+521 
-526 FPELNREIVE
+526 
-536 AFIADIQVHTD
+536 
-547 SHLVITFA
+547 
-555 FEDEFQ
+555 
-561 RLIDMAEQRRRETV
+561 

>member
-1 MARKKRLDVNEV
+1 MARKKRLDVDEV
-13 LDRERAKFEF
+13 LDRERAGCGL
-23 QEEQNIYYT
+23 QEEQNIYQT
-32 AGYVRLSIEDSGKT
+32 AGYIRLSIEDSGKT
-46 DGYSLENQEKL
+46 NGYSLENQEKL
-57 VRDYIADQQDMR
+57 VRDYIADRQDLR

-88 FDEMLQDMKDG
+88 FDEMMQDMKDG

-166 KDISQKITT
+166 KDISLKITT
-175 SFEARK
+175 SFESRK

-186 MGKYPVYGY
+186 MGRYPVYGY
-195 LKDPENKN
+195 LKDPANKN
-203 HLIVNPQTSGI
+203 HLIVNPETCGI
-214 VKRIFQ
+214 VRRIFQ

-230 IASQLNE
+230 IASQLNA
-237 EGIPSPARYLWL
+237 EGIPSPARYLWI

-254 EERHKDSYWDRTNV
+254 EERHQDSYWDRINV
-268 KRLLTNKMYLGMLVY
+268 KRLLTNKMYLGILVY
-283 GKERTSFAKGIKR
+283 GKERSSFAKGIKR
-296 QCVPESE
+296 QRVPESE

-313 IIDQELFDSVQRKLE
+313 IIDQELFDSVQKKLE
-328 GAKQNFLNMT
+328 DTKQNFLNMT

-343 YQPENLFRGRIHCSD
+343 YRPENLFRGRIHCSD

>member
-13 LDRERAKFEF
+13 LDRERAKIEF
-23 QEEQNIYYT
+23 QEEQSIYQT
-32 AGYVRLSIEDSGKT
+32 AGYIRLSVEDSGKT

-57 VRDYIADQQDMR
+57 VRDYIAGQQDMR

-88 FDEMLQDMKDG
+88 FDEMMQDMKDG

-203 HLIVNPQTSGI
+203 HLIVNPETCGI

-220 MRDSGMALGA
+220 MRNSGMALGA

-237 EGIPSPARYLWL
+237 EGIPSPARYLWI
-249 KGLSK
+249 KGISK
-254 EERHKDSYWDRTNV
+254 EERHKDSYWDRINV

-283 GKERTSFAKGIKR
+283 GKERTSFARGIKR
-296 QCVPESE
+296 QRVPESE

-328 GAKQNFLNMT
+328 GAKQDFFKMT

-358 CGGAM
+358 CGRAM
-363 KMSKFV
+363 KMTKFV
-369 NTRKD
+369 TTRKD
-374 GSIDRYAVY
+374 GSIDRYALY
-383 ECCRRKKLYD
+383 ECCRRKQLYD

-403 AVVDKTVEEAIRF
+403 AAVDKTVEEAIRF

-422 DTEQIIA
+422 DTEQVIA
-429 KLNRSPKGRAAASD
+429 KLNRSLKGRAVASD
-443 IQNHIREKQRRI
+443 IQNRIREKQRRI

-481 IRSRYGEEKEGL
+481 LRKQYGEEKEDL
-493 LKEVDALMLAERE
+493 LKEVDALLLAETE
-506 HEANYHSTGSLADIV
+506 HEADYHSTGSLADIV

-526 FPELNREIVE
+526 FQELNREIVE

-547 SHLVITFA
+547 SHLAITFA

>member
-1 MARKKRLDVNEV
+1 MARKKRLDVNAV
-13 LDRERAKFEF
+13 LEQERAGFGL
-23 QEEQNIYYT
+23 QEEQSIYHT
-32 AGYVRLSIEDSGKT
+32 AGYIRLSIEDSGKT
-46 DGYSLENQEKL
+46 DGYSLANQEKL
-57 VRDYIADQQDMR
+57 VKDFITEQQDMR

-88 FDEMLQDMKDG
+88 FDEMIQDMKDG

-175 SFEARK
+175 SFETRK

-203 HLIVNPQTSGI
+203 HLIVNPETSGI

-230 IASQLNE
+230 IASQLNG

-296 QCVPESE
+296 QRVPESE

-328 GAKQNFLNMT
+328 GAKQDFLNMT

-358 CGGAM
+358 CGRAM
-363 KMSKFV
+363 KMTKFV
-369 NTRKD
+369 ATRKD
-374 GSIDRYAVY
+374 GSTDRYAVY
-383 ECCRRKKLYD
+383 ECCRRKQLYD

-403 AVVDKTVEEAIRF
+403 AIVDKTVEEAIRF

-422 DTEQIIA
+422 DTEQVIS
-429 KLNRSPKGRAAASD
+429 KLNRSPKGRAAASN
-443 IQNHIREKQRRI
+443 IQNRIREKQRRI
-455 SKIERLSTGIYEDY
+455 TKIERLSTGIYEDY
-469 REGILNEEEYLA
+469 REGILDEGEYLA
-481 IRSRYGEEKEGL
+481 IRRQYGAEKEEL
-493 LKEVDALMLAERE
+493 LKEVDALMLAETE
-506 HEANYHSTGSLADIV
+506 HEADYHSTGSLADIV

-526 FPELNREIVE
+526 FQELNREIVE
-536 AFIADIQVHTD
+536 AFIVDIQVHTD
-547 SHLVITFA
+547 SHLAITFA

>member
-13 LDRERAKFEF
+13 LDRERAGYGL
-23 QEEQNIYYT
+23 QEEQNIYQT
-32 AGYVRLSIEDSGKT
+32 AGYIRLSIEDSGKT

-57 VRDYIADQQDMR
+57 VRDYIADQQDLR

-88 FDEMLQDMKDG
+88 FDEMMQDMKDG

-166 KDISQKITT
+166 KDISLKITT
-175 SFEARK
+175 SFESRK

-186 MGKYPVYGY
+186 MGRYPVYGY
-195 LKDPENKN
+195 LKDPANKN
-203 HLIVNPQTSGI
+203 HLIVNPETCGI

-220 MRDSGMALGA
+220 MRNSGMALGA
-230 IASQLNE
+230 IASQLNA
-237 EGIPSPARYLWL
+237 EGIPSPARYLWI

-254 EERHKDSYWDRTNV
+254 EERHQDSYWDRINV
-268 KRLLTNKMYLGMLVY
+268 KRLLTNKMYLGILVY
-283 GKERTSFAKGIKR
+283 GKERSSFAKGIKR
-296 QCVPESE
+296 QRVPESE

-313 IIDQELFDSVQRKLE
+313 IIDQELFDSVQKKLE
-328 GAKQNFLNMT
+328 DTKQNFLNMT

-343 YQPENLFRGRIHCSD
+343 YRPENLFRGRIHCSD

-493 LKEVDALMLAERE
+493 VKEVDALMLAERE
-506 HEANYHSTGSLADIV
+506 HEADYHSTGSLADIV

-526 FPELNREIVE
+526 FPEINREIVE

>member
-1 MARKKRLDVNEV
+1 MARKKRLDVNAV
-13 LDRERAKFEF
+13 LEQECAGFGL
-23 QEEQNIYYT
+23 QEEQSIYHT
-32 AGYVRLSIEDSGKT
+32 AGYIRLSVEDSGKT

-57 VRDYIADQQDMR
+57 VKDFIAEQQDMR

-88 FDEMLQDMKDG
+88 FDEMMQDMKDG

-203 HLIVNPQTSGI
+203 HLIVNPETSGI

-296 QCVPESE
+296 QRVPESE

-358 CGGAM
+358 CGRAM
-363 KMSKFV
+363 KMTKFV
-369 NTRKD
+369 TTRKD
-374 GSIDRYAVY
+374 GSTDRYAVY
-383 ECCRRKKLYD
+383 ECCRRKQLYD
-393 LSCPQRSIRK
+393 LSCPQRSIHK
-403 AVVDKTVEEAIRF
+403 SIIDKTVEEAIRF

-422 DTEQIIA
+422 DTEQVIA
-429 KLNRSPKGRAAASD
+429 KLNRSPKGRAAASN

-455 SKIERLSTGIYEDY
+455 TKIERLSTGIYEDY
-469 REGILNEEEYLA
+469 REGILDEEEYLA
-481 IRSRYGEEKEGL
+481 IRRQYGAEKEEL
-493 LKEVDALMLAERE
+493 LKEVDALMLAETE
-506 HEANYHSTGSLADIV
+506 HEADYHSTGSLADIV

-526 FPELNREIVE
+526 FQELSREIVE
-536 AFIADIQVHTD
+536 AFITDIQVHTD
-547 SHLVITFA
+547 SHLAITFA

>member
-13 LDRERAKFEF
+13 LDWERAGCGL
-23 QEEQNIYYT
+23 QEEQNIYQT
-32 AGYVRLSIEDSGKT
+32 AGYIRLSIEDSGKT

-88 FDEMLQDMKDG
+88 FDEMMQDMKDG

-122 LEQIFPFFRVRFISI
+122 LEQIFPFFRMRFISI

-148 TDESLIIPLKN
+148 TNESLIIPLKN

-166 KDISQKITT
+166 KDISLKITT
-175 SFEARK
+175 SFESRK

-186 MGKYPVYGY
+186 MGRYPVYGY
-195 LKDPENKN
+195 LKDPQNKN
-203 HLIVNPQTSGI
+203 HLIVNPETCGI

-230 IASQLNE
+230 IARQLNE
-237 EGIPSPARYLWL
+237 EGIPSPAHYLWI

-254 EERHKDSYWDRTNV
+254 EERHQDSYWDNINV

-283 GKERTSFAKGIKR
+283 GKERSSFAKGIKR
-296 QCVPESE
+296 QRVPESE

-313 IIDQELFDSVQRKLE
+313 IIDQELFDSVQKKLE
-328 GAKQNFLNMT
+328 DTKQNFLNMT

-343 YQPENLFRGRIHCSD
+343 YRPENLFRGKIHCSD

-383 ECCRRKKLYD
+383 ECWRRKKLYD

-422 DTEQIIA
+422 DTEQVIA
-429 KLNRSPKGRAAASD
+429 KLNCSPKGRAAASD
-443 IQNHIREKQRRI
+443 IQNRIREKQRRI

-481 IRSRYGEEKEGL
+481 LRSRYGEEKEGL

-526 FPELNREIVE
+526 FPEINREIVE

-561 RLIDMAEQRRRETV
+561 RLIDMAEQRRKETV

>member
-1 MARKKRLDVNEV
+1 MARKKRLDVDEV
-13 LDRERAKFEF
+13 LDRERAGCGL
-23 QEEQNIYYT
+23 QEEQNIYQT
-32 AGYVRLSIEDSGKT
+32 AGYIRLSIEDSGKT
-46 DGYSLENQEKL
+46 NGYSLENQEKL
-57 VRDYIADQQDMR
+57 VRDYIADRQDLR

-88 FDEMLQDMKDG
+88 FDEMMQDMKDG

-166 KDISQKITT
+166 KDISLKITT
-175 SFEARK
+175 SFESRK

-186 MGKYPVYGY
+186 MGRYPVYGH
-195 LKDPENKN
+195 LKDPANKN
-203 HLIVNPQTSGI
+203 HLIINPETCGI
-214 VKRIFQ
+214 VRRIFQ

-237 EGIPSPARYLWL
+237 EGIPSPARYLWI

-254 EERHKDSYWDRTNV
+254 EERHQDSYWDRINV
-268 KRLLTNKMYLGMLVY
+268 KRLLTNKMYLGILVY
-283 GKERTSFAKGIKR
+283 GKERSSFAKGIKR
-296 QCVPESE
+296 QRVPESE

-313 IIDQELFDSVQRKLE
+313 IIDQELFDSVQKKLE
-328 GAKQNFLNMT
+328 DTKQNFLNMT

-343 YQPENLFRGRIHCSD
+343 YRPENLFRGRIHCSD

-493 LKEVDALMLAERE
+493 VKEVDALMLAERE

-526 FPELNREIVE
+526 FPEINREIVE

-547 SHLVITFA
+547 SHLAITFA

>member
-1 MARKKRLDVNEV
+1 MARKKRLDVNAV
-13 LDRERAKFEF
+13 LEQECAGFGL
-23 QEEQNIYYT
+23 QEEQSIYHT
-32 AGYVRLSIEDSGKT
+32 AGYIRLSVEDSGKT

-57 VRDYIADQQDMR
+57 VKDFIAEQQDMR

-88 FDEMLQDMKDG
+88 FDEMMQDMKDG

-203 HLIVNPQTSGI
+203 HLIVNPETCGI

-220 MRDSGMALGA
+220 MRDSGVALGA

-296 QCVPESE
+296 QRVPESE

-328 GAKQNFLNMT
+328 GAKQDFLNMT

-358 CGGAM
+358 CGRAM
-363 KMSKFV
+363 KMTKFV
-369 NTRKD
+369 TTRKD
-374 GSIDRYAVY
+374 GSTDRYAVY
-383 ECCRRKKLYD
+383 ECCRRKQLYD

-403 AVVDKTVEEAIRF
+403 AIVDKTVEEAIRF

-422 DTEQIIA
+422 DTEQVIA
-429 KLNRSPKGRAAASD
+429 KLNRSPKGRAAASN

-455 SKIERLSTGIYEDY
+455 TKIERLSTGIYEDY
-469 REGILNEEEYLA
+469 REGILDEEEYLA
-481 IRSRYGEEKEGL
+481 IRRQYGAEKEEL
-493 LKEVDALMLAERE
+493 LKEVDALMLAETE
-506 HEANYHSTGSLADIV
+506 HEADYHSTGSLADIV

-526 FPELNREIVE
+526 FQELSREIVE
-536 AFIADIQVHTD
+536 AFITDIQVHTD
-547 SHLVITFA
+547 SHLAITFA